1 MENILEIYEEFGD
14 YGTPN
19 AIYLIT
25 EQLNGDVE

>member
-25 EQLNGDVE
+25 KQMNGDVE

>member
-19 AIYLIT
+19 TIYIIT
-25 EQLNGDVE
+25 SKLNSDKN